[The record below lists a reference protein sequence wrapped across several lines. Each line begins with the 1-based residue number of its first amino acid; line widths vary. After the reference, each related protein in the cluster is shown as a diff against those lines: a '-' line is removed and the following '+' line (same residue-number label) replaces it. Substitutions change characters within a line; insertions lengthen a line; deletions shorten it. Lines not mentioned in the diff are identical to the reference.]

1 MTTLA
6 QINGQ
11 AVPVITYH
19 HSPVITT
26 EMLAKFYGTEV
37 KNIQNNFA
45 RNLERFIEGK
55 HFLKIQGA
63 ELKCFRLRVNNIHE
77 QNLQPSLSGSQISPK
92 TRSLIL
98 WTERGAAR
106 HAKMLDT
113 DQAWDVFEML
123 EDSYFILKEENREPK
138 TTVADRIP
146 LIHAVATLVATSG
159 HLNYSDAYRLVHQR
173 FGVEH
178 VEQLSHAQVKE
189 AVEYVHMLI
198 AACTQIPPETLA
210 LIKKFVEA
218 VLTQNFMLSELWQ
231 ALLLINKKQ
240 MLNSCNYVVTTYEM
254 ARELSRTLNFTNRGV
269 PLISPDCRKIT
280 FENHG
285 FTISP
290 NWFNMEA

>member
-1 MTTLA
+1 MTSLA

-11 AVPVITYH
+11 SVPVITH
-19 HSPVITT
+19 QHSAVVTT
-26 EMLAKFYGTEV
+26 EMLAKFYGTEAN
-37 KNIQNNFA
+37 NIKVNHS
-45 RNLERFIEGK
+45 RNADRFILGK
-55 HFLKIQGA
+55 HYFKLEGTALKAFKDWVTKSNSVQVSKNA
-63 ELKCFRLRVNNIHE
+63 
-77 QNLQPSLSGSQISPK
+77 
-92 TRSLIL
+92 RSLIL